1 MKKKQRCYI
10 YTRVSTAIQVD
21 GYSLDAQRDKLIKY
35 AEYQELDIAH
45 EYSDQGKSGKS
56 VEGRPEFMQMLE
68 DIKSEKDQVSYVLV
82 FKLSRFGRNAADVL
96 SSLQLMQDY
105 GVNLVCVEDGI
116 DSSKDAGKL
125 MISVLSAVA
134 EIERENIQIQTM
146 EGRKQKA
153 REGKWNGGLP
163 PYGYKLVN
171 GLLMIEEEEAE
182 IIRIIFDKYLNTS
195 MGSIAITE
203 YLNSHGYKKKLRQN
217 NTLDYFTENFISK
230 VLDNAV
236 YCGRITYGKRTME
249 KVIGTRNE
257 YRQVRKDDY
266 IDVKGIHEGIITEEE
281 WAQVQIKRKS
291 MAAYQPK
298 THSLEHEH
306 ILSGLL
312 KCPKCGGPMYGNVNR
327 KKKKDGSSYKD
338 YFFYRCQRRKVIDGK
353 KCDYKRQWSEELID
367 DAVSELICSLVT
379 KPKFEEHLRKKVG
392 DKIDTKELE
401 SEIEYLKKQIQSKK
415 NAKERLGMEI
425 DRLDETDRL
434 YELKYEDMQGRLYK
448 LYEDIDEMEE
458 KVQVLQRRIDNI
470 MRQKISGDQ
479 VYEFLLAFD
488 RLYKELSD
496 VDKKKFMNTFV
507 ERIEIYE
514 EKQTSGQVLKKI
526 RFRFPI
532 YFNGEEI
539 DEISW
544 DNDATVETVCL
555 LSKLHEAKH
564 HVNVT
569 VDMDEMDLT
578 SAESKATYE
587 EIKKYV
593 AVHNDGMKVSN
604 LYIAQVQA
612 KYGIIER
619 ENYNL
624 PKSEDTKHPQ
634 CPKEKEDAIV
644 DALRFF
650 RMI

>member
-116 DSSKDAGKL
+116 DSSKDVGKL

-544 DNDATVETVCL
+544 DNDATVETVC
-555 LSKLHEAKH
+555 
-564 HVNVT
+564 
-569 VDMDEMDLT
+569 
-578 SAESKATYE
+578 
-587 EIKKYV
+587 
-593 AVHNDGMKVSN
+593 
-604 LYIAQVQA
+604 
-612 KYGIIER
+612 
-619 ENYNL
+619 
-624 PKSEDTKHPQ
+624 
-634 CPKEKEDAIV
+634 
-644 DALRFF
+644 
-650 RMI
+650 

>member
-163 PYGYKLVN
+163 PYGYRLVN

-555 LSKLHEAKH
+555 LSRNK
-564 HVNVT
+564 
-569 VDMDEMDLT
+569 
-578 SAESKATYE
+578 
-587 EIKKYV
+587 
-593 AVHNDGMKVSN
+593 
-604 LYIAQVQA
+604 
-612 KYGIIER
+612 
-619 ENYNL
+619 
-624 PKSEDTKHPQ
+624 
-634 CPKEKEDAIV
+634 
-644 DALRFF
+644 
-650 RMI
+650 

>member
-298 THSLEHEH
+298 SHSLEHEH

-544 DNDATVETVCL
+544 DNDATVETVVL
-555 LSKLHEAKH
+555 MSR
-564 HVNVT
+564 
-569 VDMDEMDLT
+569 
-578 SAESKATYE
+578 
-587 EIKKYV
+587 
-593 AVHNDGMKVSN
+593 VSN
-604 LYIAQVQA
+604 EPRADRA
-612 KYGIIER
+612 
-619 ENYNL
+619 
-624 PKSEDTKHPQ
+624 
-634 CPKEKEDAIV
+634 
-644 DALRFF
+644 
-650 RMI
+650 

>member
-298 THSLEHEH
+298 SHSLEHEH

-544 DNDATVETVCL
+544 DNDATVECVVL
-555 LSKLHEAKH
+555 MSR
-564 HVNVT
+564 V
-569 VDMDEMDLT
+569 
-578 SAESKATYE
+578 
-587 EIKKYV
+587 
-593 AVHNDGMKVSN
+593 
-604 LYIAQVQA
+604 
-612 KYGIIER
+612 
-619 ENYNL
+619 
-624 PKSEDTKHPQ
+624 
-634 CPKEKEDAIV
+634 EK
-644 DALRFF
+644 
-650 RMI
+650 

>member
-544 DNDATVETVCL
+544 DNNATVETVCL

>member
-249 KVIGTRNE
+249 KVTGTRNE

-544 DNDATVETVCL
+544 DNDATVETV
-555 LSKLHEAKH
+555 
-564 HVNVT
+564 
-569 VDMDEMDLT
+569 
-578 SAESKATYE
+578 Y
-587 EIKKYV
+587 
-593 AVHNDGMKVSN
+593 
-604 LYIAQVQA
+604 
-612 KYGIIER
+612 
-619 ENYNL
+619 
-624 PKSEDTKHPQ
+624 
-634 CPKEKEDAIV
+634 
-644 DALRFF
+644 
-650 RMI
+650 